1 MKFTASKKTIALV
14 AAAAMLTSVAACG
27 SSSNSSSSGVTEGC
41 KTEITV
47 WSWDSTLPRTVKDFE
62 KANPDITVKV
72 TNAGTNKTEYT
83 ALNNALSAG
92 KGAPDLVQIDYYAL
106 PEYQVRAEIEDLS
119 QFGAGKFSDFYTPG
133 TWASVKL
140 NGGVYALPDGF
151 RTDGMVL

>member
-27 SSSNSSSSGVTEGC
+27 SSSNSSSSGVTEGG

-72 TNAGTNKTEYT
+72 TNAGTNSTEYT
-83 ALNNALSAG
+83 ALNNALLQV
-92 KGAPDLVQIDYYAL
+92 KVRQIWC
-106 PEYQVRAEIEDLS
+106 RLS
-119 QFGAGKFSDFYTPG
+119 IMHFPNIRFVERLKT
-133 TWASVKL
+133 
-140 NGGVYALPDGF
+140 
-151 RTDGMVL
+151 

>member
-1 MKFTASKKTIALV
+1 MA
-14 AAAAMLTSVAACG
+14 
-27 SSSNSSSSGVTEGC
+27 EGG

-92 KGAPDLVQIDYYAL
+92 KGAPDLVQIEYYAL
-106 PEYQVRAEIEDLS
+106 PEYVGDNFQMLCGEYKFNRNLFLSANTFEGSSHIFDNFVDVKRCLIQKKILCVKFIERQQILSEIREPLCFKKDN
-119 QFGAGKFSDFYTPG
+119 F
-133 TWASVKL
+133 
-140 NGGVYALPDGF
+140 
-151 RTDGMVL
+151 

>member
-27 SSSNSSSSGVTEGC
+27 SSSNSSSSGVTEGG

-92 KGAPDLVQIDYYAL
+92 KVRQIWC
-106 PEYQVRAEIEDLS
+106 RLS
-119 QFGAGKFSDFYTPG
+119 IMHFPNIRFVERLKT
-133 TWASVKL
+133 
-140 NGGVYALPDGF
+140 
-151 RTDGMVL
+151 

>member
-27 SSSNSSSSGVTEGC
+27 SSSNSSSSGVTEGG

-72 TNAGTNKTEYT
+72 TKCRHE
-83 ALNNALSAG
+83 
-92 KGAPDLVQIDYYAL
+92 QHRIH
-106 PEYQVRAEIEDLS
+106 
-119 QFGAGKFSDFYTPG
+119 
-133 TWASVKL
+133 
-140 NGGVYALPDGF
+140 GF
-151 RTDGMVL
+151 EQCAFCR